1 MTYTDAAGNT
11 FTKTFVLKRG
21 DYAVNVNYNV
31 QNAGEK
37 PLEISSFGQLK
48 QSITLPP
55 HLDTGSSNFALH
67 TFRGAAYSTPDEKY
81 EKYKFDTIADNEN
94 LNISSKGGWVAML
107 QQYFATAWIPHN
119 DGTNNFYTANLGNGI
134 AAIGYKSQPVLVQ
147 LVRLAR

>member
-1 MTYTDAAGNT
+1 MARITRLTARVRCITLKKTLMCWLKVKTKLQVPMTYTDAAGNT

-67 TFRGAAYSTPDEKY
+67 TFPWRG
-81 EKYKFDTIADNEN
+81 
-94 LNISSKGGWVAML
+94 
-107 QQYFATAWIPHN
+107 
-119 DGTNNFYTANLGNGI
+119 
-134 AAIGYKSQPVLVQ
+134 VLH
-147 LVRLAR
+147 A